1 MAILT
6 LLRHGQ
12 STWNLSGQF
21 TGWVD
26 VDLTTSGVEE
36 AEAAGEALR
45 RAGISFD
52 IALTSVLQ
60 RAIRTQQLALKALDQ
75 SWLPESKSWR
85 LNERHYGALQGLN
98 KAETAVQHGAEQ
110 VLLWRRSYT
119 TRPPAIDEHDDE
131 HPRNDRRYRYVAKE
145 LLPGT
150 ECLKDVLDRMLPYW
164 FDVVTPLLLQS
175 QNVLISAHGN
185 SIRALVKHLEDV
197 SDEGIIDYE
206 IANGVPIVY
215 EFDDDLAVRS
225 KTVLEPES

>member
-45 RAGISFD
+45 SAGISFD

-98 KAETAVQHGAEQ
+98 KAETAIKHGAEQ

-119 TRPPAIDEHDDE
+119 TRPPALDKHDDE
-131 HPRNDRRYRYVAKE
+131 HPRNDRRYRHVAKE

-150 ECLKDVLDRMLPYW
+150 ECLKDVLNRMLPYW
-164 FDVVTPLLLQS
+164 FDVVTPLLLQG

-225 KTVLEPES
+225 KTILEPQS